1 MKLSK
6 TTNPQGIIVR
16 RGLRAIHRAQQASIA
31 GAVHQDARHVR
42 EASTK
47 TTVAPA
53 GATRVLAV
61 IIVPQ
66 VPRRITRVLRDNTVA
81 MDLPVVRTAPV
92 ASVSLSSC
100 THDYSGNSSSDH
112 SSVSSCDSMRADSL
126 RSNRSR
132 IGRADRLQRL
142 SRRIL
147 LS

>member
-1 MKLSK
+1 MIRAPPV
-6 TTNPQGIIVR
+6 TIVR

-66 VPRRITRVLRDNTVA
+66 VPRRITRVLEDIIVHL
-81 MDLPVVRTAPV
+81 DLRGTTLVQRGK
-92 ASVSLSSC
+92 ASRKERVSL
-100 THDYSGNSSSDH
+100 HSSDFKF
-112 SSVSSCDSMRADSL
+112 L
-126 RSNRSR
+126 P
-132 IGRADRLQRL
+132 
-142 SRRIL
+142 
-147 LS
+147 

>member
-1 MKLSK
+1 MSCGVRCHAKKEYRCVVLTSNFCRHYETLK
-6 TTNPQGIIVR
+6 NTNPQGIIVR

-66 VPRRITRVLRDNTVA
+66 VPRRITRVLEDIIVHLALRGTTLVQ
-81 MDLPVVRTAPV
+81 RGK
-92 ASVSLSSC
+92 ASRNERVSL
-100 THDYSGNSSSDH
+100 H
-112 SSVSSCDSMRADSL
+112 SPDFKFL
-126 RSNRSR
+126 P
-132 IGRADRLQRL
+132 
-142 SRRIL
+142 
-147 LS
+147 